1 MESQKIYKTQESQRK
16 AINKYFNKIKSNP
29 ETNNKRLQYYKTYYL
44 NNKLKLQNA
53 LKEIEEY
60 KYIMEVKQIQ

>member
-16 AINKYFNKIKSNP
+16 AINKYLNKIKSNP
-29 ETNNKRLQYYKTYYL
+29 ETNNKRLQYSKNYYI
-44 NNKLKLQNA
+44 NNKLKLQKA

-60 KYIMEVKQIQ
+60 KYIMEVKQI